1 MRIYRSIRL
10 FLISPEMKNRNTIF
24 LLLLLC
30 ITLCGCASTRNTNSN
45 REKTNIDIQAMQIRQ
60 FDCSFKDA
68 FASVIDVFQD
78 QGFIIQTS
86 DSNIGLIVAK
96 GNIKNIANSQQEQN
110 YRHSGKSPVDKNSYL
125 VCTVRIEEI
134 ATNMTSIRVSFANE
148 TSEPFVHNSPNHNGL
163 KKRGGCNRTKN
174 SRKFIEDKKFYSNF
188 FEKIDKSIFVR
199 KNLKGNR
206 RAL

>member
-30 ITLCGCASTRNTNSN
+30 MTLCGCASMQDNVPK
-45 REKTNIDIQAMQIRQ
+45 EKTSIDIQAMQIRQ

-78 QGFIIQTS
+78 QGFVIQTS
-86 DSNIGLIVAK
+86 DSNTGLIVARGSTK
-96 GNIKNIANSQQEQN
+96 DVAHSTHTSNSW
-110 YRHSGKSPVDKNSYL
+110 YSGEKLVDKSSCL
-125 VCTVRIEEI
+125 VGTVRVEEV
-134 ATNMTSIRVSFANE
+134 MTDTSSIRLSFVDEISE
-148 TSEPFVHNSPNHNGL
+148 TFVYSSPDY
-163 KKRGGCNRTKN
+163 GGFGERIGGSRVKN
-174 SRKFIEDKKFYSNF
+174 SRKFIEDERFYSNF

-199 KNLKGNR
+199 KNLKGHE

>member
-1 MRIYRSIRL
+1 
-10 FLISPEMKNRNTIF
+10 MKNKNLIF
-24 LLLLLC
+24 LLFLSC
-30 ITLCGCASTRNTNSN
+30 ITLCGCASMQDDVPK
-45 REKTNIDIQAMQIRQ
+45 EKTSIDIQAMQIRQ

-78 QGFIIQTS
+78 QGFVIQTS
-86 DSNIGLIVAK
+86 DSNTGLIVARGSTK
-96 GNIKNIANSQQEQN
+96 DVAHSTHTSNSW
-110 YRHSGKSPVDKNSYL
+110 HSGKSPVDKNSYL

-148 TSEPFVHNSPNHNGL
+148 TSEPLVHNSPNHNGL
-163 KKRGGCNRTKN
+163 KKRGGGNRTKN

>member
-30 ITLCGCASTRNTNSN
+30 ITLCGCASVRDANSN

-96 GNIKNIANSQQEQN
+96 GSTKNIANSQHKPN
-110 YRHSGKSPVDKNSYL
+110 YRHSGKNPVDKNSYL

-148 TSEPFVHNSPNHNGL
+148 TSDHLVHNAPNHNGL

>member
-1 MRIYRSIRL
+1 MNIHH
-10 FLISPEMKNRNTIF
+10 LIHLILIKMKNKNLIF
-24 LLLLLC
+24 LLFLSC
-30 ITLCGCASTRNTNSN
+30 MTLCGCASTRKTNSN

-78 QGFIIQTS
+78 QEFVIQTS

-96 GNIKNIANSQQEQN
+96 GSTKNIANSQQEQN

-148 TSEPFVHNSPNHNGL
+148 TSDHLVHNAPNHNGL
-163 KKRGGCNRTKN
+163 KKRGGGNRTKN
-174 SRKFIEDKKFYSNF
+174 SKKFIEDKKFYSNF